1 MHLLI
6 WWTYDGIGE
15 NTVEEETK
23 VGITNGVE
31 DIDEISVV
39 SDPD

>member
-1 MHLLI
+1 MI
-6 WWTYDGIGE
+6 WWTYGGIGE
-15 NTVEEETK
+15 KTVVEETN

-31 DIDEISVV
+31 DIDEINDV